1 MESLEYDM
9 KILLRC
15 FNLNSRKANPGKFQ
29 FMTHGK
35 SLRPKYC
42 LTIWPINVKESG
54 HVELLGITIGKYLS
68 FRKNT
73 ENNVGMQITNCIL
86 LGV

>member
-1 MESLEYDM
+1 M
-9 KILLRC
+9 
-15 FNLNSRKANPGKFQ
+15 G
-29 FMTHGK
+29 
-35 SLRPKYC
+35 
-42 LTIWPINVKESG
+42 PINVKESG

-73 ENNVGMQITNCIL
+73 ENNVGMRITNCIL